1 MKRRI
6 FYLLLIA
13 TAMVSCT
20 EWLGGKKG
28 GSITS
33 KEGDL
38 SLAWDSITLHE
49 KFVPE
54 GYEPEEVSLDIDIC
68 IDVPSGDTPVD
79 SLVDSNLCS
88 LCFVYDSLSVEEGL
102 DVFVDSIKVAFSKEM
117 SQFYEK
123 DDEFSFR
130 YKHCF
135 TMKGERMPASRNGV
149 VAYRFTSYAY
159 EGGAHGMTLT
169 YGLNMDSKSGKVLQV
184 SDVFADEASVL
195 RLMQGQ
201 LLVDNGCETVEQ
213 LREKTGILMLG
224 DLYVS
229 DNNFLLLD
237 DGVLFTFNQYDIAPY
252 SSGVISVKLSY
263 QQLKGCLKL

>member
-1 MKRRI
+1 MLRA
-6 FYLLLIA
+6 LAAL
-13 TAMVSCT
+13 SCT
-20 EWLGGKKG
+20 DRNGGKRG
-28 GSITS
+28 AVNGSTDGS
-33 KEGDL
+33 L
-38 SLAWDSITLHE
+38 SLAWDSLTLHE
-49 KFVPE
+49 KYVPE
-54 GYEPEEVSLDIDIC
+54 GFVEEEASLDIDIC
-68 IDVPSGDTPVD
+68 IDVPAGDTPTD
-79 SLVDSNLCS
+79 LLIDSNLCS
-88 LCFVYDSLSVEEGL
+88 RCFVYDSLSVEEGL
-102 DVFVDSIKVAFSKEM
+102 DVFVDSIKEDFSKEM

-135 TMKGERMPASRNGV
+135 TMTGEHMPNPRKDV
-149 VAYRFTSYAY
+149 LAYRYTSYAY

-184 SDVFADEASVL
+184 SDVFADEASVV

-213 LREKTGILMLG
+213 LREKTAILMLG

>member
-1 MKRRI
+1 
-6 FYLLLIA
+6 
-13 TAMVSCT
+13 
-20 EWLGGKKG
+20 
-28 GSITS
+28 
-33 KEGDL
+33 
-38 SLAWDSITLHE
+38 
-49 KFVPE
+49 
-54 GYEPEEVSLDIDIC
+54 
-68 IDVPSGDTPVD
+68 
-79 SLVDSNLCS
+79 
-88 LCFVYDSLSVEEGL
+88 
-102 DVFVDSIKVAFSKEM
+102 
-117 SQFYEK
+117 
-123 DDEFSFR
+123 
-130 YKHCF
+130 
-135 TMKGERMPASRNGV
+135 
-149 VAYRFTSYAY
+149 
-159 EGGAHGMTLT
+159 MTLT

-213 LREKTGILMLG
+213 LREKTAILMLG

>member
-1 MKRRI
+1 MKWRM
-6 FYLLLIA
+6 FYFLLLA
-13 TAMVSCT
+13 LAALSCT
-20 EWLGGKKG
+20 DRNGGKRG
-28 GSITS
+28 AVNDSTDGS
-33 KEGDL
+33 L
-38 SLAWDSITLHE
+38 SLAWDSLTLHE
-49 KFVPE
+49 KYVPE
-54 GYEPEEVSLDIDIC
+54 GFEEEEASLDIDIC
-68 IDVPSGDTPVD
+68 IDVPAGDTPTD
-79 SLVDSNLCS
+79 LLVDSNLCS

-102 DVFVDSIKVAFSKEM
+102 DVFVDSIKEDFSKEL

-213 LREKTGILMLG
+213 LREKTAILMLG